1 MKSLF
6 ESHIGLVG
14 RVLDMQLER
23 QNVVMSNLANIQT
36 PGYKSKDLKFEDELQ
51 AALGLD
57 AKGKVSRTNA
67 GHMPSAFNP
76 DSFESDLRTKFEPRV
91 VAGLDSVDLDK
102 EMAKMSKNSL
112 QYNTL
117 ASILKTNFEGIR
129 TVITEGQK

>member
-57 AKGKVSRTNA
+57 AKGKVSRTNT
-67 GHMPSAFNP
+67 GHMPSVFNP
-76 DSFESDLRTKFEPRV
+76 DTFESDLRTKFEPRV
-91 VAGLDSVDLDK
+91 VDGLDSVNLDK

-129 TVITEGQK
+129 NIITEGQK

>member
-6 ESHIGLVG
+6 ESNIGLVG

-23 QNVVMSNLANIQT
+23 QNVVMSNIANIQT

-51 AALGLD
+51 AALGID
-57 AKGKVSRTNA
+57 ARGKVTRTDMK
-67 GHMPSAFNP
+67 HMPSVFDP
-76 DSFESDLRTKFEPRV
+76 STFDSDLKTKFEPRV
-91 VAGLDSVDLDK
+91 VSGLDTVNLDT

-117 ASILKTNFEGIR
+117 AGVLKTSFEGIR
-129 TVITEGQK
+129 NVITEGQK